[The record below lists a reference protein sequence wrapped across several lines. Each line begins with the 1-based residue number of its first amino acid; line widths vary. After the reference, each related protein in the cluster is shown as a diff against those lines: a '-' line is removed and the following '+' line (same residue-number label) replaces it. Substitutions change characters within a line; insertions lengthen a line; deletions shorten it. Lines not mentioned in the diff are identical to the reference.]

1 MSEEE
6 VEEEF
11 SDTAGEEG
19 DPPAAEWGVPP
30 LDAWIV
36 ELVAKVGA
44 SRKLSEAD
52 QLRLPTALQLQN
64 QHAIAVQQAK
74 AEAAAQKVAEQQ
86 SARDSEI
93 LKQLSAVKEESSSKI
108 AALEAE
114 LAAVK
119 RGKEEDVEPQF
130 REFVERDA
138 KNPFGGP
145 GTVRGGDDLEPR
157 LRAYPD
163 EVAYKWI
170 ESKGGKDFFNFQALE
185 SAAEVL
191 FRIRQRSASQAVP
204 AGASSRFS
212 MSWNSGTST
221 ATAGPGPIG
230 HGSGASGTGTR
241 GGTAAIALRL
251 CHRSNG
257 RARRGVQLERSAAPR
272 GSRGRRHTRS
282 RELRGHGGAAD
293 PASEAVHVGG
303 RRAQASLGDGTQE
316 AAQCTDKPSSALGPG
331 LAAPVRPRPQVRDGA
346 QPREHSTGPAASTG
360 RGRGDAEAGRA
371 REQAHP
377 QPHGGA

>member
-6 VEEEF
+6 LEEEF

-114 LAAVK
+114 LGQAG
-119 RGKEEDVEPQF
+119 R
-130 REFVERDA
+130 RR
-138 KNPFGGP
+138 
-145 GTVRGGDDLEPR
+145 PR
-157 LRAYPD
+157 L
-163 EVAYKWI
+163 
-170 ESKGGKDFFNFQALE
+170 L
-185 SAAEVL
+185 
-191 FRIRQRSASQAVP
+191 VP
-204 AGASSRFS
+204 
-212 MSWNSGTST
+212 T
-221 ATAGPGPIG
+221 
-230 HGSGASGTGTR
+230 
-241 GGTAAIALRL
+241 
-251 CHRSNG
+251 
-257 RARRGVQLERSAAPR
+257 ARRE
-272 GSRGRRHTRS
+272 
-282 RELRGHGGAAD
+282 
-293 PASEAVHVGG
+293 
-303 RRAQASLGDGTQE
+303 
-316 AAQCTDKPSSALGPG
+316 
-331 LAAPVRPRPQVRDGA
+331 
-346 QPREHSTGPAASTG
+346 
-360 RGRGDAEAGRA
+360 
-371 REQAHP
+371 
-377 QPHGGA
+377 

>member
-1 MSEEE
+1 MSDEE

-185 SAAEVL
+185 SAAEEGVV
-191 FRIRQRSASQAVP
+191 RRVGEVRE
-204 AGASSRFS
+204 
-212 MSWNSGTST
+212 
-221 ATAGPGPIG
+221 
-230 HGSGASGTGTR
+230 
-241 GGTAAIALRL
+241 AL
-251 CHRSNG
+251 
-257 RARRGVQLERSAAPR
+257 
-272 GSRGRRHTRS
+272 
-282 RELRGHGGAAD
+282 
-293 PASEAVHVGG
+293 
-303 RRAQASLGDGTQE
+303 
-316 AAQCTDKPSSALGPG
+316 
-331 LAAPVRPRPQVRDGA
+331 PVRRRDD
-346 QPREHSTGPAASTG
+346 QP
-360 RGRGDAEAGRA
+360 
-371 REQAHP
+371 
-377 QPHGGA
+377 